1 MGSLPCGLWSGDLV
15 TLQMGSE
22 PSHSGL
28 EVGAALSHGGTRF
41 ACGGL
46 PQPGG
51 RPGELGP
58 PGGTGRASSPPST
71 PGVALRH
78 GRGLPLMGEQELE
91 VKAGREERSS
101 GIYRGRPLCA

>member
-46 PQPGG
+46 PQSGG

-58 PGGTGRASSPPST
+58 PGGDGQSLLSAKHTGSGPPSRAGSAAHGRA
-71 PGVALRH
+71 GV
-78 GRGLPLMGEQELE
+78 
-91 VKAGREERSS
+91 RS
-101 GIYRGRPLCA
+101 

>member
-15 TLQMGSE
+15 TLQMGMSRATVAWRWE
-22 PSHSGL
+22 QPCLTEGHALPVAASRSLVAGL
-28 EVGAALSHGGTRF
+28 GSWAHLGGM
-41 ACGGL
+41 
-46 PQPGG
+46 
-51 RPGELGP
+51 
-58 PGGTGRASSPPST
+58 GRASSPPST